1 MTKAAM
7 TELQQQIEEV
17 RREAYAAGYAAA
29 MQVILDAASRP
40 APKAGTAAAAPGRR
54 GRGRVRQ
61 AAPGVKPTRPRRT
74 RATGGPAR
82 RGSSANGRA
91 QRGTNALII
100 EEILKAMTPSG
111 VRPAEIRKALQ
122 DNGVAIYPSPR
133 STTRCANWK
142 RATQPS
148 RSATAKVGVI
158 AAAQSETALS
168 CAPRIGALFMPARI
182 VGRDATVRAACRI

>member
-29 MQVILDAASRP
+29 MQVISDVASRP
-40 APKAGTAAAAPGRR
+40 APKAGTTAAAPRRR

-61 AAPGVKPTRPRRT
+61 AAPAATPARSRRT
-74 RATGGPAR
+74 RATRATATTRP
-82 RGSSANGRA
+82 SADGRA

-100 EEILKAMTPSG
+100 EEILKAMAPSP

-122 DNGVAIYPSPR
+122 DNGVAISFPSIHHALR
-133 STTRCANWK
+133 QLEARNAAEQVGDSKSWRHGGG
-142 RATQPS
+142 
-148 RSATAKVGVI
+148 TA
-158 AAAQSETALS
+158 
-168 CAPRIGALFMPARI
+168 
-182 VGRDATVRAACRI
+182 